1 MADGAHKDG
10 IVAVVL
16 GHGDLEP
23 LVVLGLVGHHQ
34 GIGQGAAG
42 QGVLGGGIAVLAGLQ
57 QQGDIPDGAVE
68 QGDHHA
74 VANARLAGAVQGRQ
88 HTGGQVHTHL
98 MVAEAGDGQH
108 GQGVLIEQSA
118 QDTAAGKESGEVEAG
133 QVLVGA
139 LLAVAGHEGI
149 HQLGVLG
156 VERLIVQTGLFQRVL
171 PPVGDEDIRL
181 GDELLQRLTAGG
193 GLGVQADAGL
203 AGVLQI
209 IGGVLLL
216 VLGTALVDSGVA
228 QGVAGGGFDLD
239 DLGAQ
244 IRQKAGAAG
253 GGDKGGQL
261 QHLYALEGTLYF
273 THIVPPCMLI
283 NGVLLTFSA
292 GRGRSRGWFAPAQTA
307 PSDGP
312 PPPASGAGRRP
323 RRPS

>member
-1 MADGAHKDG
+1 
-10 IVAVVL
+10 
-16 GHGDLEP
+16 
-23 LVVLGLVGHHQ
+23 
-34 GIGQGAAG
+34 
-42 QGVLGGGIAVLAGLQ
+42 
-57 QQGDIPDGAVE
+57 
-68 QGDHHA
+68 
-74 VANARLAGAVQGRQ
+74 
-88 HTGGQVHTHL
+88 

-108 GQGVLIEQSA
+108 GQGVLIEQGA
-118 QDTAAGKESGEVEAG
+118 QDAAAGKESGEVEAG
-133 QVLVGA
+133 QILVGA
-139 LLAVAGHEGI
+139 LLAVAGHEAV
-149 HQLGVLG
+149 HQPGVLG
-156 VERLIVQTGLFQRVL
+156 VERLIVQTGLLQGVL
-171 PPVGDEDIRL
+171 PPVGDEDVRL

-209 IGGVLLL
+209 VGGVLLL
-216 VLGTALVDSGVA
+216 ILGTALVDGGVA
-228 QGVAGGGFDLD
+228 QGVAGGGLDLD

-292 GRGRSRGWFAPAQTA
+292 GRGRSRGWCAPAQTA

>member
-1 MADGAHKDG
+1 
-10 IVAVVL
+10 
-16 GHGDLEP
+16 
-23 LVVLGLVGHHQ
+23 
-34 GIGQGAAG
+34 
-42 QGVLGGGIAVLAGLQ
+42 
-57 QQGDIPDGAVE
+57 
-68 QGDHHA
+68 
-74 VANARLAGAVQGRQ
+74 
-88 HTGGQVHTHL
+88 

-108 GQGVLIEQSA
+108 GQGVLIEQGA
-118 QDTAAGKESGEVEAG
+118 QDAAAGKESGEVEAG

-139 LLAVAGHEGI
+139 LLAVAGHEAI
-149 HQLGVLG
+149 HQPGVLR
-156 VERLIVQTGLFQRVL
+156 VERLVVQAGLLQGVL
-171 PPVGDEDIRL
+171 APVGDEDVRL

-209 IGGVLLL
+209 L
-216 VLGTALVDSGVA
+216 
-228 QGVAGGGFDLD
+228 DLD